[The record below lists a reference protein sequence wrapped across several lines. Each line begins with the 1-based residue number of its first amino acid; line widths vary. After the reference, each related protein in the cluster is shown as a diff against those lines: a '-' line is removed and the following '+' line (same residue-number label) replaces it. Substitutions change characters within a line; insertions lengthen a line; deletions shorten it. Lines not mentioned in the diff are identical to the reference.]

1 MKKKDQILLEEAYL
15 KIYERALGSD
25 KPVAL
30 SQISPELAKAAV
42 GGGKQD
48 GNSQDDAVKAE
59 NPKEWPVGK
68 LKPMQKEVIPGK
80 ALAFA
85 LGFLKDGQPD
95 LNNME
100 AIVSKDGYIMDGHHR
115 WAARTLLDPN
125 ALVNVAYVD
134 LPGSE
139 LITALN
145 IWSKAAGKQGKK
157 GEGDV
162 TSFAKNIPAVLEQFI
177 ANGTDQWP
185 KLNAEE
191 VKIMLGKV
199 PGAKNNLNLG
209 KQIII
214 KNAAALPAV
223 IHPDAPTRV
232 DMPVVEGPKE
242 LEDVIGKLMN
252 GEIDWNQP
260 HSAVVQQNTQQPA
273 QQPQQAQAPV
283 AQPQVRR

>member
-1 MKKKDQILLEEAYL
+1 MRNIDEKLLAEAYL
-15 KIYERALGSD
+15 RVYEAALGSN
-25 KPVAL
+25 KPVPL
-30 SQISPELAKAAV
+30 SQISPELAKIAV
-42 GGGKQD
+42 VSGKQD
-48 GNSQDDAVKAE
+48 GNPQDDVVKGE
-59 NPKEWPVGK
+59 NPKSWSVGK

-100 AIVSKDGYIMDGHHR
+100 AIVSNDGYIMDGHHR

-134 LPGSE
+134 LPGAN

-145 IWSKAAGKQGKK
+145 IWTKAAGKQGKDGK
-157 GEGDV
+157 GNV
-162 TSFAKNIPAVLEQFI
+162 ATFAKDMPAVLEQFI
-177 ANGTDQWP
+177 TNGTDQWP

-191 VKIMLGKV
+191 VKVMLGKV
-199 PGAKNNLNLG
+199 PGAKGNFNSG
-209 KQIII
+209 KQIMI
-214 KNAAALPAV
+214 KNAALLPAV

-232 DMPVVEGPKE
+232 DMPVVEGPEELKE
-242 LEDVIGKLMN
+242 VIGRLMR

-260 HSAVVQQNTQQPA
+260 HSAAVQQHTQQ
-273 QQPQQAQAPV
+273 QPTQQAPV
-283 AQPQVRR
+283 AQQRVRR